1 MELMLM
7 LFLGVLGASIGS
19 FLNVVCIRGD
29 MSWTKGR
36 SRCDSCGYQLSWY
49 DNIPLVSFI
58 CLGGKC
64 RKCKKKIPIQ
74 HFVSEV
80 MGFIVFASLG
90 INSYIVTDP
99 MLLVPLLIV
108 VALFCYSAISDS
120 HTMTVPI
127 LPQLLSMIVMTVYML
142 LNAILYGTFTYWWIY
157 LLIIVAWIG
166 FDVICTKYNL
176 DNLPFIGMGDLDL
189 LLMFAFVVPVVNQWS
204 TATPNM
210 DMVFNMLIELNYYI
224 LCSCLVAMVTI
235 IPQILMKKRKLRQPF
250 AYAPSM
256 YVGVAIYLLNNYLRI
271 NSLVPWY

>member
-1 MELMLM
+1 MELILM
-7 LFLGVLGASIGS
+7 LFLGVLGASLGS

-29 MSWTKGR
+29 MSWAKGR

-90 INSYIVTDP
+90 IDSNIIKDP
-99 MLLVPLLIV
+99 MILVPLLLV
-108 VALFCYSAISDS
+108 VALFCYSAISDT
-120 HTMTVPI
+120 HTMTVPVFPQFFSMLI
-127 LPQLLSMIVMTVYML
+127 LTGYML
-142 LNAILYGTFTYWWIY
+142 LNRVLYGTFTYWWIY
-157 LLIIVAWIG
+157 ALMLLAWTG
-166 FDVICTKYNL
+166 FDILCTKYNL
-176 DNLPFIGMGDLDL
+176 DNIPFIGIGDLDL
-189 LLMFAFVVPVVNQWS
+189 LLMFSFMVPVVNRWS
-204 TATPNM
+204 AVTVNM

-224 LCSCLVAMVTI
+224 ICSCLVAMIVI
-235 IPQILMKKRKLRQPF
+235 IPQIIMKKRKLRQPF
-250 AYAPSM
+250 AYAPYM
-256 YVGVAIYLLNNYLRI
+256 YVGVAIYMLNNYLRF